1 MGPMVTILSKTTK
14 TTTTIMKIT
23 RIQVASTVEQR
34 AEEEE
39 EEEEEEV
46 GVEALATKTLRLP
59 EAIPE
64 MGVTRKAERST
75 LEATPEATP

>member
-34 AEEEE
+34 AE